1 MNFAT
6 VIGGA
11 IAFYIIYAI
20 FALFFKHGV
29 GLTVST
35 ILWAFAGIA
44 LLIAQHDGF
53 VMISAVVGFFAVLL
67 ISPIQIRSPEK
78 EAKRA
83 KKKTDPPKR
92 NSSK

>member
-1 MNFAT
+1 MGFAT

-35 ILWAFAGIA
+35 ILWAVAGIA
-44 LLIAQHDGF
+44 LLATRQDGF
-53 VMISAVVGFFAVLL
+53 VMISAAVGFFAVLL

-83 KKKTDPPKR
+83 KKKNGPPK
-92 NSSK
+92 SDPS

>member
-20 FALFFKHGV
+20 FALLFKHGV

-44 LLIAQHDGF
+44 LLIA
-53 VMISAVVGFFAVLL
+53 VSL
-67 ISPIQIRSPEK
+67 
-78 EAKRA
+78 
-83 KKKTDPPKR
+83 
-92 NSSK
+92 